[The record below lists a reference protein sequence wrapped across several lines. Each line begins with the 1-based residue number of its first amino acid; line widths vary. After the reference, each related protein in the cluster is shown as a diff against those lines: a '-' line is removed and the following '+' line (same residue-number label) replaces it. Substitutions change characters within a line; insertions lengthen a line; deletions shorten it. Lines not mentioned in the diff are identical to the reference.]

1 MDFKDLDINGGRINI
16 MNKYAYSIHDWEQG
30 EVMLYFRLGGKII
43 GKVIVIAKSEKVA
56 RVKIEEY
63 IVTLNN
69 NNPLDKLYNGHK
81 RYYATFSTLNI
92 LDILEE
98 DNLKE
103 VR

>member
-1 MDFKDLDINGGRINI
+1 
-16 MNKYAYSIHDWEQG
+16 
-30 EVMLYFRLGGKII
+30 
-43 GKVIVIAKSEKVA
+43 
-56 RVKIEEY
+56 
-63 IVTLNN
+63 VTLNN

-81 RYYATFSTLNI
+81 RYYATFSTLNV